1 MNKILKILILNIFLL
16 IVSARQIPWLELC
29 SFKLINIPVK
39 TEPSDLAFGHENIYM
54 VSDNGRLLI
63 FDATDNLKSM
73 IKIAGK
79 PDLEGVAADSAD
91 LNVLYLGVGKKTD
104 F

>member
-1 MNKILKILILNIFLL
+1 MMWNIFLL
-16 IVSARQIPWLELC
+16 IASARMIPWFDMC
-29 SFKLINIPVK
+29 SYKSINIPAK
-39 TEPSDLAFGHENIYM
+39 IEPSDLAFGNERVYL

-63 FDATDNLKSM
+63 FDAMDELLSE

-79 PDLEGVAADSAD
+79 PDLEGVAADPAD
-91 LNVLYLGVGKKTD
+91 PFVLYLGVGKKSV